1 MQRQEAAVSPI
12 DLIATIEVRPEVLP
26 AAAALLL
33 EYGEIVGAEPG
44 NLRFEAYRDRDS
56 GSIVVVERY
65 ASADAFEAHLANPAN
80 AEFNTKLAGILG
92 GGGSTLQMLDPLG

>member
-1 MQRQEAAVSPI
+1 MAPI

-44 NLRFEAYRDRDS
+44 NLRFEAYRDRHS
-56 GSIVVVERY
+56 GSMVVVERY
-65 ASADAFEAHLANPAN
+65 ASSEAFEAHLANPAN
-80 AEFNTKLAGILG
+80 AEFNARLAGILG
-92 GGGSTLQMLDPLG
+92 GGGSTLQFLDPLG